1 MPSINISG
9 FVKKRTASQRYKRSP
24 RQLTRDITVALEMR
38 DMAMLAHLRIRT
50 EDGAVFEGT
59 ELTPEQIKSLR
70 DEGQNP
76 MWFLRTSWLEETFGH
91 RGAGESL
98 TDQSDPESD
107 TLPELQERKTDASG
121 ELL

>member
-1 MPSINISG
+1 MPTTNIAG

-38 DMAMLAHLRIRT
+38 DIAMLSHLRIRT

-59 ELTPEQIKSLR
+59 ELTPDQIKSLR

-76 MWFLRTSWLEETFGH
+76 MWFLRTSWLEETFGR

-98 TDQSDPESD
+98 PDESDPEND
-107 TLPELQERKTDASG
+107 TVTDLQ
-121 ELL
+121 